1 MAFVELDKV
10 SIDLPIFGVDA
21 ISLKKTLTKSIVGG
35 LIRLDTGTTV
45 IRALDEVSLTLRD
58 GDRLGIYGPNGAGK
72 STLLRTLAGVYPPT
86 SGGYRREGTVASFLD
101 PTLGIELDATGY
113 ENIHL
118 RGLLMGHNRATMTR
132 ILPEIAEFSGLG
144 DFLSMPVRTYSTGM
158 VMRLAFSIVTSVRA
172 DILLLD
178 EWLSVGD
185 AEFRERAELR
195 MREIVDNTGIL
206 VLATHAP
213 DMIRRECNRVMQLS
227 HGKKVGEKAV
237 PNAATKAVA
246 APEAVAVPEAAV
258 SPEEVAAPEAD
269 PAVLPVQATS

>member
-1 MAFVELDKV
+1 MALVELDNV
-10 SIDLPIFGVDA
+10 SIDLPIFGVDS
-21 ISLKKTLTKSIVGG
+21 ISLKKTLTKTLTGG
-35 LIRLDTGTTV
+35 LIKLDTGTTV
-45 IRALDEVSLTLRD
+45 VRALDGVSLQLRD
-58 GDRLGIYGPNGAGK
+58 GDRLGIYGHNGAGK

-86 SGGYRREGTVASFLD
+86 TGTYRREGVVASFLD
-101 PTLGIELDATGY
+101 PTLGIESDATGY

-118 RGLLMGHNRATMTR
+118 RGLVMGHNRATMAR

-185 AEFRERAELR
+185 AEFCERAEIR

-206 VLATHAP
+206 VLATHSP

-237 PNAATKAVA
+237 PHAATKTA
-246 APEAVAVPEAAV
+246 AMVEDDI
-258 SPEEVAAPEAD
+258 AP
-269 PAVLPVQATS
+269 LTVQAAS